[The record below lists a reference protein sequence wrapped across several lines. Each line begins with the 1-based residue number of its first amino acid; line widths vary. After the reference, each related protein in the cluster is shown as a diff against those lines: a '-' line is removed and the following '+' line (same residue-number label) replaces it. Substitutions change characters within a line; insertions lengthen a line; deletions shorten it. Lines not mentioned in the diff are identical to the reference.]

1 MTIPMQW
8 ALRRRMMMGANGQ
21 REIQW
26 WWRNGIT
33 DIDPALSKRQPFYAL
48 AGMTWAEWCNS
59 IYNPTPV
66 EGGWAAIYVGEFFDG
81 TPDVVCIG
89 NENNAITYNSGTF
102 VLGDDVI
109 IADYSYD
116 AYMD

>member
-21 REIQW
+21 RKIQFKV
-26 WWRNGIT
+26 NGLEL
-33 DIDPALSKRQPFYAL
+33 IDPFFKSSFFDAL

-66 EGGWAAIYVGEFFDG
+66 EGGWAVIYVGDFYDG

-89 NENNAITYNSGTF
+89 TENNAFTYNSGTY
-102 VLGDDVI
+102 VLGSDVI
-109 IADYSYD
+109 IADYEYEVYLD
-116 AYMD
+116 

>member
-1 MTIPMQW
+1 MTIPIQY

-26 WWRNGIT
+26 GCSELYLV
-33 DIDPALSKRQPFYAL
+33 DDALSRYEPFYAL

-59 IYNPTPV
+59 IYNPSPV
-66 EGGWAAIYVGEFFDG
+66 EGGWAAIYVGDFCDG

-89 NENNAITYNSGTF
+89 NENNAITYNSGTY
-102 VLGDDVI
+102 VLGSDVI
-109 IADYSYD
+109 IADYEYNVYLD
-116 AYMD
+116 

>member
-1 MTIPMQW
+1 MIPIQY
-8 ALRRRMMMGANGQ
+8 ALRRRMMGANGQ

-26 WWRNGIT
+26 WASELFL
-33 DIDPALSKRQPFYAL
+33 IDAALSKHAPFYAV

-66 EGGWAAIYVGEFFDG
+66 EGGWAAIYVGDFCDG

-89 NENNAITYNSGTF
+89 NENNAFTYNSGTY
-102 VLGDDVI
+102 VLGNDVI
-109 IADYSYD
+109 IADYNYD
-116 AYMD
+116 VYMD

>member
-21 REIQW
+21 RGIQF
-26 WWRNGIT
+26 RVNELYLV
-33 DIDPALSKRQPFYAL
+33 DPALSKQFFYAL

-59 IYNPTPV
+59 IYNPSPV
-66 EGGWAAIYVGEFFDG
+66 EGGWAAIYVGDFCDG

-89 NENNAITYNSGTF
+89 NENNAITYNSGTY
-102 VLGDDVI
+102 VLGSDVI
-109 IADYSYD
+109 IADYDYD
-116 AYMD
+116 VYMD

>member
-21 REIQW
+21 RKIQW
-26 WWRNGIT
+26 RCNELYLV
-33 DIDPALSKRQPFYAL
+33 DPALGKLGSFYAL

-59 IYNPTPV
+59 IYNPSPV
-66 EGGWAAIYVGEFFDG
+66 KDGWAAIYVGEFGDG

-89 NENNAITYNSGTF
+89 SEYNAIAYDSGTY
-102 VLGDDVI
+102 VLGSDVI
-109 IADYSYD
+109 IADYEYKVYLD
-116 AYMD
+116 

>member
-21 REIQW
+21 RKIQFKVNGLELVDAAF
-26 WWRNGIT
+26 RN
-33 DIDPALSKRQPFYAL
+33 PFFYAL

-66 EGGWAAIYVGEFFDG
+66 EGGWAAIYVGDFYDG

-89 NENNAITYNSGTF
+89 TENNAFTYNSGAY
-102 VLGDDVI
+102 VLGSDVI
-109 IADYSYD
+109 IADYEYEV
-116 AYMD
+116 YMD

>member
-26 WWRNGIT
+26 WLTEI
-33 DIDPALSKRQPFYAL
+33 DYIDPALSKHQPFYAL

-59 IYNPTPV
+59 IYNPTPI
-66 EGGWAAIYVGEFFDG
+66 EGGWAAIYVGDFCDG

-89 NENNAITYNSGTF
+89 NENNAIIYHSGTY
-102 VLGDDVI
+102 VLGSDVI
-109 IADYSYD
+109 IADYDYRG
-116 AYMD
+116 YMD

>member
-1 MTIPMQW
+1 MTIPIQY

-26 WWRNGIT
+26 GCSELYLV
-33 DIDPALSKRQPFYAL
+33 DDALSRYEPFYAL

-59 IYNPTPV
+59 IYNPSPV
-66 EGGWAAIYVGEFFDG
+66 EGGWAAIYVGDFCDG

-89 NENNAITYNSGTF
+89 NENNAITYNSGTY
-102 VLGDDVI
+102 VLGNDVI
-109 IADYSYD
+109 IADYRYNVYLD
-116 AYMD
+116 

>member
-21 REIQW
+21 RKIQFKV
-26 WWRNGIT
+26 NGLSY
-33 DIDPALSKRQPFYAL
+33 IDPALAKQFFYAL

-59 IYNPTPV
+59 IYNPSPV
-66 EGGWAAIYVGEFFDG
+66 EGGWAAIYVGDLWDG

-89 NENNAITYNSGTF
+89 NEDYAITYNSGTY
-102 VLGDDVI
+102 VLGSDVI
-109 IADYSYD
+109 IADYNYD
-116 AYMD
+116 VYLN

>member
-21 REIQW
+21 RKIQFMV
-26 WWRNGIT
+26 NGLGY
-33 DIDPALSKRQPFYAL
+33 IDPFFKDPFFDAL

-66 EGGWAAIYVGEFFDG
+66 EGGWAVIYVGDFCDG

-89 NENNAITYNSGTF
+89 TENNAFTYNSGTY
-102 VLGDDVI
+102 VLGSDVI
-109 IADYSYD
+109 IADDKYEV
-116 AYMD
+116 YMD